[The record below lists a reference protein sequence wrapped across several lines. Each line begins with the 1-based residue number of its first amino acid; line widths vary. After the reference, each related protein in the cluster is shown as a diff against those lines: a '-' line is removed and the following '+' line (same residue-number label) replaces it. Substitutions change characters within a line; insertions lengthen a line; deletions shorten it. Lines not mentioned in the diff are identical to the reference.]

1 MAKIN
6 CKSCGCPNEVEQGT
20 SIVICEACG
29 TEQTVPSIDNERK
42 TMLFNRANA
51 SRLKCDFDKA
61 LANYET
67 ILIDYPNDAEAHW
80 GLCLCRYGIEY
91 VDDPKTKTKIPTCHR
106 TLYNSIF
113 DDIDYKE
120 AINNCDVVAKRK
132 YQEEAEYIDRIQK
145 NILSIS
151 QKEQPYEIFIC
162 YKETDEIGHRT
173 RDSHVA
179 EDIYNELINKGYKV
193 FFSRIT
199 LESKLGLE
207 YEPIIFAALQSSKV
221 MLVIG
226 SKKEY
231 FEAVWVKN
239 EWSRYLSFMA
249 ENKGNKYMIPCY
261 RDMEAYD
268 MPDEFLSLQ
277 SQNLDRLGA
286 KQDLIRAIDKIF
298 NRDEKKIERQT
309 QTIVN
314 GVNINA
320 LLKRVEILI
329 SDNDYSKANELL
341 DEVLNNDPENAK
353 AYILLLVIELKLNKE
368 SDLINQENELTQ
380 YRNYNRALSFA
391 TGEYKKQIEGYNEKI
406 ILRKKEEILS
416 NKYNFALNYIKV
428 KDYTK
433 AKEILLS
440 IIDYK
445 DSRQLI
451 ENIEIFKKDDIY
463 YNACTLKQ
471 RKYYLEAKEEFKKII
486 DYKDSK
492 QLIEECE
499 NLFTEERYNKAKQLI
514 TNEDYISAK
523 QIFSSIISYKDSK
536 ELIEQCDL
544 LMEQQKENK
553 YNQAKQYIEEYKLY
567 EALNILNIIKE
578 YKDSQELLI
587 KVKEL
592 INKEEKYQ
600 EAVRLG
606 KMKTKQGFTSAI
618 SILSRIED
626 YKNSNELIDLFTDGI
641 LKINLEE
648 KQKQK
653 RLYIAL
659 GIIGIIILYI
669 IIQVNVFTPLSRYN
683 KGIKYLNNQEYYN
696 ALETFYKLKSN
707 YKDVEEKIEL
717 TNKVIDLD
725 EKNIIETIN
734 YLISIGGE
742 VDITYDGNGGNCEIT
757 HEVLKG
763 NNISNLYEPTRIGYD
778 FYGWMIDEK
787 EFRINK
793 NNNMLLKINV
803 QANWNITKYYISYN
817 RESGT
822 PVTSLPSSY
831 TYQDEVKIPNLTKS
845 GYTFIGWKG
854 DKGNIKKDLIISK
867 GTVGDKNYTA
877 IFEANEYTITFDA
890 NGGILST
897 NTQKVTYDST
907 FELPTPKKEG
917 YRFLGWYYNNTLI
930 IAGQW
935 KYETDI
941 KLTAKWVD
949 SKIILKDG
957 YIFFGEYPQTLKK
970 DNVTIISSTPDSDGY
985 YKGSDG
991 ERYAKVVAKP
1001 YNWYTIYFNDTTT
1014 IVEGSTYYFKV
1025 EPIKWKIKEE
1035 NNETITL
1042 ISDVILDCQM
1052 YYSSTSTRTIDG
1064 NKIYPN
1070 NYEYS
1075 DIRKWLNND
1084 FLNKAFTE
1092 ELQAYIAT
1100 SVVDNSLSS
1109 TGDETN
1115 PYICNNTYDKI
1126 YLPSYKEMENI
1137 SYDTRQKQLTDY
1149 AKALGCY
1156 MNTSSS
1162 YYNNGY
1168 YWLRS
1173 PYYDYSNYVRNVTYN
1188 GYVSTSNVS
1197 NPIVGVAPALTITIK

>member
-314 GVNINA
+314 GVNINP

-406 ILRKKEEILS
+406 IIRKKEAFLS
-416 NKYNFALNYIKV
+416 NKYNSALNYIKT

-463 YNACTLKQ
+463 YNARSLKQ

-486 DYKDSK
+486 DYKDSR

-514 TNEDYISAK
+514 INGDYISAK
-523 QIFSSIISYKDSK
+523 QIFSSIIDYKDSK
-536 ELIEQCDL
+536 ELIEQCNL
-544 LMEQQKENK
+544 LVEQQIEKSYIEANK
-553 YNQAKQYIEEYKLY
+553 LIEEYKLY
-567 EALNILNIIKE
+567 EALNKLNIIKE
-578 YKDSQELLI
+578 YKDSQELII

-600 EAVRLG
+600 SAL
-606 KMKTKQGFTSAI
+606 KLAKTNNKEGFTSAI
-618 SILSRIED
+618 SILTNIKD
-626 YKNSNELIDLFTDGI
+626 YKNSSELIDLYKDQI
-641 LKINLEE
+641 IRIRLKE
-648 KQKQK
+648 KQVQK
-653 RLYIAL
+653 RIYIVL
-659 GIIGIIILYI
+659 GIIGLFILYI
-669 IIQVNVFTPLSRYN
+669 ILQVSVFTPLSRYN
-683 KGIKYLNNQEYYN
+683 KGIKYLNNQQYYS
-696 ALETFYKLKSN
+696 ALNCFYKLKSD
-707 YKDVEEKIEL
+707 YKDVNEKIEL
-717 TNKVIDLD
+717 TDKIIYLND
-725 EKNIIETIN
+725 ENTVETIN
-734 YLISIGGE
+734 YIISIGGE
-742 VDITYDGNGGNCEIT
+742 VDVTYDGNGGNCKIT

-763 NNISNLYEPTRIGYD
+763 NNISNLYEPTRIGYQ
-778 FYGWMIDEK
+778 FYGWHVHEND
-787 EFRINK
+787 INIQK
-793 NNNMLLKINV
+793 NNILLNIDLK
-803 QANWNITKYYISYN
+803 ANWKIIEYKITYDRDNGILT
-817 RESGT
+817 ESLK
-822 PVTSLPSSY
+822 SRY
-831 TYQDEVKIPNLTKS
+831 TYQDEVKIPNLTKV
-845 GYTFIGWKG
+845 GYTFIGWKD

-867 GTVGDKNYTA
+867 GTVGDKKFSA

-890 NGGILST
+890 NGGNLST
-897 NTQKVTYDST
+897 NSQKVTYDST
-907 FELPTPKKEG
+907 FELPIPTKEG
-917 YRFLGWYYNNTLI
+917 YRFLGWWYNNTLI
-930 IAGQW
+930 IDGKW
-935 KYETDI
+935 KYETNI
-941 KLTAKWVD
+941 KLTAKWID

-1001 YNWYTIYFNDTTT
+1001 CSNSCVFNDKTTS
-1014 IVEGSTYYFKV
+1014 IVKGNTYYFKV
-1025 EPIKWKIKEE
+1025 EPIKWKIEIE
-1035 NNETITL
+1035 SSETFKL

-1064 NKIYPN
+1064 KKIYPN

-1075 DIRKWLNND
+1075 DIRKWLNKD
-1084 FLNKAFTE
+1084 FINKAFTK
-1092 ELQAYIAT
+1092 ELQTYIT
-1100 SVVDNSLSS
+1100 TTIVDNSLSS
-1109 TGDETN
+1109 TCVSTN
-1115 PYICNNTYDKI
+1115 SYICKNTLDKI
-1126 YLPSYKEMENI
+1126 YLPSEEEIRNTSYGYS
-1137 SYDTRQKQLTDY
+1137 SYD
-1149 AKALGCY
+1149 
-1156 MNTSSS
+1156 NS
-1162 YYNNGY
+1162 YDVRSVNDDGY
-1168 YWLRS
+1168 I
-1173 PYYDYSNYVRNVTYN
+1173 YSDYVR
-1188 GYVSTSNVS
+1188 STN
-1197 NPIVGVAPALTITIK
+1197 VGVAPALTITSK